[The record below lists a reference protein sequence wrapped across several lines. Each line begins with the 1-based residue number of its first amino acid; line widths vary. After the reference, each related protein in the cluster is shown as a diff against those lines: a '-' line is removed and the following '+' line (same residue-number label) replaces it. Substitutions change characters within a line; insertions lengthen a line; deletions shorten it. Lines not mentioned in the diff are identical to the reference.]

1 MSSGHLYHGDL
12 YRFDRPQP
20 SYWEAT
26 AGTNGI
32 DASPLEGE
40 DSCDVAVIGGGYTG
54 LSAALHLAR
63 DHDVDVRV
71 LEAGHIGWGASG
83 RNGGF
88 CSIGGTGVQGRDLIK
103 RVGLEQ
109 AKAHYRS
116 QVDAVELVRQIGRDE
131 EIDFDACGGAELEV
145 AHSPKAW
152 RDLQRDYEV
161 LKDALGM
168 EVELVSADAARERY
182 LDCQENYGVLATR
195 PTFGLH
201 PLRYC
206 RGLAAAAIRRGAK
219 LHPHSRV
226 VVWKK
231 LADGSHRLETAAGAL
246 RAKRVI
252 YACNGF
258 MDEDLDR
265 RFHGRTLPVVSAIVV
280 TRPLTKPELA
290 AQGWRTEHPAFNS
303 RRVLAYFRVL
313 PDGRFLYGA
322 RGNIRGDA
330 DGEAAAHA
338 RNIAEMRRLFPA
350 WREVQI
356 EYRWHGLICYNAS
369 LCPSI
374 GQLDDDP
381 TVFFGF
387 GYHGNGVNTAT
398 WTGKQLASWVGTGRR
413 PEELPLC
420 STGLSKRFALARFR
434 LAMLRLG
441 IAFARW
447 RDG

>member
-1 MSSGHLYHGDL
+1 MLYHDDL
-12 YRFDRPQP
+12 YRFDQPQP

-26 AGTNGI
+26 AGEEEFECR
-32 DASPLEGE
+32 PLMKD
-40 DSCDVAVIGGGYTG
+40 DSCDIAIIGGGYTG

-63 DHDVDVRV
+63 DYNLDVRV

-88 CSIGGTGVQGRDLIK
+88 CSIGGTGLHGSDLI
-103 RVGLEQ
+103 RQVGIDQ
-109 AKAHYRS
+109 ARAHYRS
-116 QVDAVELVRQIGRDE
+116 QVEAIELVRQLGVDE
-131 EIDFDACGGAELEV
+131 GIDYDAYGDAELGV

-152 RDLQRDYEV
+152 SEMQEECEV
-161 LKDALGM
+161 LTNSLGM
-168 EVELVSADAARERY
+168 NAELFSAEEARERF
-182 LDCQENYGVLATR
+182 LDSSEQYGVLAMR

-206 RGLAAAAIRRGAK
+206 RGLAAAAIRRGVV

-226 VVWKK
+226 TAWSRN
-231 LADGSHRLETAAGAL
+231 DGSSHRLSTESGTL
-246 RAKRVI
+246 RASGVI

-258 MDEDLDR
+258 MDEDLEP
-265 RFHGRTLPVVSAIVV
+265 RFRARTLPIASAIVV
-280 TRPLTKPELA
+280 TRPLTEAELGD
-290 AQGWRTEHPAFNS
+290 QGWRTAHVAFNS
-303 RRVLAYFRVL
+303 RRVLAYFRLL

-322 RGNIRGDA
+322 RGTTRGDA
-330 DGEAAAHA
+330 ESERQTHR
-338 RNIAEMRRLFPA
+338 RNIEEMRKVFPA
-350 WREVQI
+350 WREVEI

-374 GQLDDDP
+374 GHLDDDP
-381 TVFFGF
+381 SVFFGF

-398 WTGKQLASWVGTGRR
+398 WAGRQLAEWIGSGRR
-413 PEELPLC
+413 PEDLPAC
-420 STGLSKRFALARFR
+420 SAGLSKRFALARFR
-434 LAMLRLG
+434 LTMLRLG